1 MTLVGEPEATYV
13 ADTHALYWYL
23 QNPERLGAGA
33 SAAFRL
39 AELRAALVWVP
50 AIVVAELFYLTSK
63 LGQPLRPARLLEDL
77 AEAAGLA
84 LSDLGAPQLSR
95 LDAVNLPEMHD
106 RLIAA
111 EALYRQATIISKDAA
126 LSASAAVATVW

>member
-1 MTLVGEPEATYV
+1 MTLPGERPESYV

-23 QNPERLGAGA
+23 QSPERLGTGA
-33 SAAFRL
+33 TAAFRL
-39 AELRAALVWVP
+39 AELHGAVVWVP

-63 LGQPLRPARLLEDL
+63 LGRPLAPARLLADL
-77 AEAAGLA
+77 EEAAGLA
-84 LSDLGAPQLSR
+84 LSDLGASQLSR
-95 LDAVNLPEMHD
+95 LDAVDLPEMHD

-126 LSASAAVATVW
+126 LASVMGIATVW